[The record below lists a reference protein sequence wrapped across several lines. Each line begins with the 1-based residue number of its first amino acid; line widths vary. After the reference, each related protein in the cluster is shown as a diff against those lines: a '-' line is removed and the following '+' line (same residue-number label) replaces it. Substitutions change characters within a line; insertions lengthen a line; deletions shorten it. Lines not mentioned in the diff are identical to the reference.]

1 MFFKKKEEKELT
13 IEEEVELRD
22 ITTFEKNNKNLK
34 DLIANDYLDFA
45 ESPKYCAVGEKYA
58 KNMYIG
64 ILPANVT
71 FPSYLDEL
79 YTFGDIDT
87 SLFVVPIEAEES
99 IAELSKLRTNLEMEY
114 ETAGG
119 SNNRRDD
126 MAAKVYESKRLR
138 EEVRDGY
145 NKLYEVATVCT
156 LYSPTMR
163 SLDNDTAKLRQIMG
177 RKDIGLKNA
186 IYLQEDA
193 YLSNKPLQ
201 NNKVNEYH
209 TYDKRSLACTFP
221 FTSSN
226 INHVNGVPIGRNMD
240 NGQPII
246 YDTFDRSLKNYN
258 MVIFAQSGGGKSTF
272 LKMLAARGATFDD
285 IINIC
290 IDIEPEYRDI
300 AEILGGE
307 NIYIAQDSNTI
318 INFFDVTTET
328 VKNKLNGKQMEVVNI
343 DQKINSV
350 TSILL
355 TMAKG
360 FTGSNSEYYDD
371 ILRSK
376 IKECI
381 VEVYADKGITNDVNS
396 LYEYRDNTIDA
407 NGNIKGGISIKLMP
421 TLSDWYCKLED
432 KSKNNNNKT
441 YVKYYDYLIAV
452 MREYCKYTNG
462 GFTCFDGQST
472 VHLGYDIP
480 FINFDVSTLNEETE
494 LPLAQHIITDYIW
507 ETLVKK
513 NDKGVKMRVIIDEA
527 WRMAKVIDNKPKFPE
542 ALAFLEKLFRRA
554 RKKNTSAV
562 VISQQFN
569 EFYNDSTQSIIMNS
583 DTKVFLP
590 PDTTSINDIQK
601 VFQLT
606 QGETN
611 YLKNTTTGEA
621 LFKCGSASAKLLVEI
636 PDFELEFVETNQN
649 EMYNNN

>member
-1 MFFKKKEEKELT
+1 MFFMKKEEKELT

-480 FINFDVSTLNEETE
+480 FINFDVSSLNEETE

>member
-201 NNKVNEYH
+201 NNKINEYH

-480 FINFDVSTLNEETE
+480 FINFDVSSLNEETE

-649 EMYNNN
+649 AMYNNN

>member
-1 MFFKKKEEKELT
+1 MFFMKKEEKELT